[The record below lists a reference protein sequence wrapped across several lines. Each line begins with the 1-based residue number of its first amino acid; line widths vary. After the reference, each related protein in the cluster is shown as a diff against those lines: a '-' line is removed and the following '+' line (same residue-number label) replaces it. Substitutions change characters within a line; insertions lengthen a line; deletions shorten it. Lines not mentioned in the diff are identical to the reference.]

1 MAHNERIAKAITGD
15 KKINVKRT
23 TLSSRFKGERGIIKD
38 VNSYVWQRLTQ
49 TQEESLITYIN
60 KLNNRGFSPT
70 P

>member
-38 VNSYVWQRLTQ
+38 VNSYV
-49 TQEESLITYIN
+49 
-60 KLNNRGFSPT
+60 
-70 P
+70 